1 MPLSRTQ
8 VVDLLTAKSTAVAA
22 DIVEP
27 LTNFLGIS
35 RQLVQRDAE
44 KLLLML
50 IIIVR
55 SNLHPDFRALDPVD
69 IVEGRVTRLP
79 TLGVNLRSLADSTGI
94 PKETV
99 RRKVQDLIDAGWVER
114 LDGNLHYTPQAF
126 LAAKPAR
133 EALMRMAA
141 RIYEVVSHIVE
152 EAEGDAA

>member
-8 VVDLLTAKSTAVAA
+8 VVDLLTARSTAVAA
-22 DIVEP
+22 DIIEP
-27 LTNFLGIS
+27 LTHFLSVS

-44 KLLLML
+44 KLLLMM

-55 SNLHPDFRALDPVD
+55 SNLHPEFRALDPAD
-69 IVEGRVTRLP
+69 ITEGRVSHLP

-114 LDGNLHYTPQAF
+114 RGGNLHYTPEAYR
-126 LAAKPAR
+126 AATPAR
-133 EALMRMAA
+133 EALLRLAA
-141 RIYEVVSHIVE
+141 RIYEVVGQVVE
-152 EAEGDAA
+152 EAQKEPR